1 MEQQKELY
9 WNKNN
14 VKLVGKI
21 EKELEYDNRVQRINF
36 YTTKIAV
43 PRKSGVVDHL
53 PLMISEKLLKENGDL
68 KGKSV
73 CIYGQFRSY
82 DRQDTVE
89 DERQENERKEDERDS
104 HENKVKLYVFVNK
117 IRLCKY
123 PEVDND
129 NTITIDGYLCKK
141 PVRRKTNKGIEIT
154 QLLIAVNRKNESSD
168 YIPCIAWDIL
178 AQRASELKIG
188 MHIIFEGRLQSRR
201 YPKKFKDKDGKIV
214 KEWRETYEMSITKL
228 HEDRKK
234 NN

>member
-21 EKELEYDNRVQRINF
+21 EKELEYNNRVQRINF

-82 DRQDTVE
+82 DRQDTEE
-89 DERQENERKEDERDS
+89 DKRKEDERDS

-168 YIPCIAWDIL
+168 YIPCICWGRNARFAGKL
-178 AQRASELKIG
+178 AVGEHVAIWGRIQSREYQKKIG
-188 MHIIFEGRLQSRR
+188 NDE
-201 YPKKFKDKDGKIV
+201 IV
-214 KEWRETYEMSITKL
+214 NKVAYEVSVSKMECL
-228 HEDRKK
+228 E
-234 NN
+234 